1 MIYLT
6 SEFWELVLDILGLSL
21 CGITIVY
28 LIRNRSKYN
37 QSLLKEPEKENLNS
51 FNEEVSAQLVKQ
63 LSNRSFETISNAVEK
78 ERILLH
84 NLMEKSLFAKEPNRI
99 QEDFYNKNSPGSGD
113 SADDRLNE
121 VSKLA
126 DLGLSVKE
134 ISEKAKIPVGE
145 AELIVKLKGLENR
158 ASGEIGKKRE

>member
-6 SEFWELVLDILGLSL
+6 IEFWELVLDIIGLSI
-21 CGITIVY
+21 CGIIILN

-37 QSLLKEPEKENLNS
+37 QSLLKEHGKGNFNS

-63 LSNRSFETISNAVEK
+63 QSDRSFETISNAIEK
-78 ERILLH
+78 ERMFLH
-84 NLMEKSLFAKEPNRI
+84 NLMKKPFFAKKPN
-99 QEDFYNKNSPGSGD
+99 QVQKDSYNKNSPSCSD
-113 SADDRLNE
+113 SADDRYNE

-134 ISEKAKIPVGE
+134 ISEKAKIPMGE
-145 AELIVKLKGLENR
+145 VDLIVKLKGLENR
-158 ASGEIGKKRE
+158 VSDDR